1 MRPKRWTFTLAALDA
16 DGYVAS
22 ANVNSVAV
30 GGSYTI
36 RSAVTHP
43 RDGCGHPV
51 SVYSAGDITGTVF
64 TVTGVDPEGRS
75 ISEDITGLNNDT
87 ALSLKYFA
95 DVTSVVRKSGATGA
109 VAFTVGYTAVAV
121 TPIVPVSPYDH
132 NGPMVGIDVG
142 GTINY
147 DLQATNG
154 NVFVLANATLFFD
167 GVSGMTGKTA
177 DATAAVGAGAT
188 GVRVKVNSHTSGTLA
203 ITITQD
209 SNL

>member
-36 RSAVTHP
+36 RSAATHP
-43 RDGCGHPV
+43 GDGCGHPV
-51 SVYSAGDITGTVF
+51 TVYSAGDITGTVF
-64 TVTGVDPEGRS
+64 TITGVDPEGRS

-87 ALSLKYFA
+87 ATSTKYFSN
-95 DVTSVVRKSGATGA
+95 VTSVVRKSGATGA
-109 VAFTVGYTAVAV
+109 VAFVVGYTAVAV

-132 NGPMVGIDVG
+132 NGPLLGVDIG
-142 GTINY
+142 GTVTFSG
-147 DLQATNG
+147 QTTNG
-154 NVFVLANATLFFD
+154 NIFELANASLFFQAVTD
-167 GVSGMTGKTA
+167 MSAVSA
-177 DATAAVGAGAT
+177 DTMKPCLPGTT
-188 GVRVKVNSHTSGTLA
+188 GVHVYVASHTSGTLA
-203 ITITQD
+203 VTVTQD